1 MGWIWFAFTVVT
13 DVVATAALGY
23 TKGRMLPGPITV
35 AVIGYVL
42 SFIGLW
48 QSMRRID
55 MAVVYA
61 LWSAVGTA
69 SIAVVGTMLFGENM
83 TPSRA
88 MWLAVIVVG
97 VAGLQL
103 SGAHAATTQALVGA
117 DRSASA
123 RALDALDL
131 PVLDLP
137 AVSLARLDIPVQAGA
152 LEASA
157 VGSGVFHGLEREP
170 VPLNRMA
177 LDRAA
182 LDGLVLDGVALSR
195 ADLEELE
202 GL

>member
-13 DVVATAALGY
+13 DVVATAALGFS
-23 TKGRMLPGPITV
+23 KGRMLPGPIAV

-61 LWSAVGTA
+61 LWSAIGTA
-69 SIAVVGTMLFGENM
+69 SIAVVGTMLFGEHM

-103 SGAHAATTQALVGA
+103 SGAHAAGAQALVGA
-117 DRSASA
+117 DRGTSI
-123 RALDALDL
+123 RALEALDL

-137 AVSLARLDIPVQAGA
+137 ALSVPRLDIPVQTAAFGRTRYLE
-152 LEASA
+152 LEA
-157 VGSGVFHGLEREP
+157 EP
-170 VPLNRMA
+170 APLSRA
-177 LDRAA
+177 SLDRAA
-182 LDGLVLDGVALSR
+182 LDAMVLDGIPLSR

>member
-13 DVVATAALGY
+13 DVIATAALGY
-23 TKGRMLPGPITV
+23 SKGRMLPGPVTV
-35 AVIGYVL
+35 AVIGYIL

-69 SIAVVGTMLFGENM
+69 SIAVVGTMLFGEHM
-83 TPSRA
+83 TPTRA

-103 SGAHAATTQALVGA
+103 SGAHAATAQAFGGA
-117 DRSASA
+117 DRTASA
-123 RALDALDL
+123 RALAAFDL

-137 AVSLARLDIPVQAGA
+137 APRPQLAIPAQA
-152 LEASA
+152 LEPAPFGRTRYLQLQPEA
-157 VGSGVFHGLEREP
+157 VLDRTS
-170 VPLNRMA
+170 

-182 LDGLVLDGVALSR
+182 FDGLVLDGIPLSR